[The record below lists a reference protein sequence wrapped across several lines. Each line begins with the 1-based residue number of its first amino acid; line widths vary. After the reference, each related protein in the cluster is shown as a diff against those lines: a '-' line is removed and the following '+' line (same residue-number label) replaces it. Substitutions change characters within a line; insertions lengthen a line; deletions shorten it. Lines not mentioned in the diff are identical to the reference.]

1 MTASHAVACVNGV
14 GSLLAVSIWNAVT
27 ALPTITACAHSWR
40 IARQASASATAMV
53 VKRARDCACPCR
65 RCVSS
70 RMKTKVPTL
79 SAPHR
84 ATRRPACR
92 GQKTLITK
100 SCQDVPLLAVG
111 RNGILVRLGDR
122 FPQPNR
128 YLPSQSPAACGGD
141 LYFDAGRNQP
151 VRRGPTGCELVERT
165 MECREVKRVIEAS
178 VGECRDC
185 AADGDRGVRRGA
197 QRPHRLVVQLRHHAQ
212 LDGCGLHV
220 PCADAQ

>member
-1 MTASHAVACVNGV
+1 MPENEAKRCFMRSLSYWSNKTLESNMSLSCHIRLLCCVVPLPWQSRNHARMPHCLQWGGMA
-14 GSLLAVSIWNAVT
+14 SLL
-27 ALPTITACAHSWR
+27 
-40 IARQASASATAMV
+40 
-53 VKRARDCACPCR
+53 
-65 RCVSS
+65 
-70 RMKTKVPTL
+70 
-79 SAPHR
+79 
-84 ATRRPACR
+84 
-92 GQKTLITK
+92 G
-100 SCQDVPLLAVG
+100 G
-111 RNGILVRLGDR
+111 LGDR

-128 YLPSQSPAACGGD
+128 YLPSKSPAACCGD